1 MSPVWSD
8 VRILPGLHFVATPLG
23 NARDITLRALDT
35 LANADVLAAEDT
47 RRLRQL
53 MDIHA
58 VPLKGRRIVAYH
70 DHNGPKVRPVLLE
83 ALKEGKS
90 VAYASDAGS
99 PLVADPGFVLG
110 REAIAAGLA
119 IPFNLVRFSEVP
131 GVSTRERVIFL
142 EDVYPVSFDILVN
155 AEKLAEL
162 TDAARDELRER
173 LAAHFT
179 RMVLP
184 SEAEE

>member
-1 MSPVWSD
+1 MYVGRDAWSAPEEGDPGPCFRQGDVVALDLVRPKLTLTERGAQLSGLDVEKVQGVLLSYCCDLVPRKPPKRKSVLFSPLRSLPKQLKKGD
-8 VRILPGLHFVATPLG
+8 RIRPLILPL
-23 NARDITLRALDT
+23 
-35 LANADVLAAEDT
+35 
-47 RRLRQL
+47 
-53 MDIHA
+53 
-58 VPLKGRRIVAYH
+58 
-70 DHNGPKVRPVLLE
+70 
-83 ALKEGKS
+83 
-90 VAYASDAGS
+90 
-99 PLVADPGFVLG
+99 